1 MKVNK
6 NSYYG
11 KKIKKNTLKEK
22 PISNKLK
29 TAGYTI
35 KRLRDNGFVVLKMFN
50 AYSNADPRRWTIL
63 IDPGRS
69 SVYLTCWHNKDN
81 LNEILF
87 EIDDGGVKFNR
98 GFFTKTD
105 SIEVIISTLIEKGL
119 SNDPIGNPF
128 YKA

>member
-1 MKVNK
+1 MLD
-6 NSYYG
+6 
-11 KKIKKNTLKEK
+11 KKGRLKEK

-50 AYSNADPRRWTIL
+50 AYNNQDPRRWTVL
-63 IDPGRS
+63 IDPGRT
-69 SVYLTCWHNKDN
+69 SVYMTCFHNKEN

-98 GFFTKTD
+98 GFFIKTD
-105 SIEVIISTLIEKGL
+105 SVEVLISALIEKGIP
-119 SNDPIGNPF
+119 SDPSGNPF